1 MAENVRGRGLL
12 EWSLA
17 AFHTAFL
24 FAGLLA
30 LLYAGGNLG
39 TLLASLNTLLGLGL
53 FSVLWFL
60 TWWSTRRA
68 ARGIEWTALE
78 RPSVLARRLGRV
90 ALWGGVNGALFF
102 AVLLSLI
109 VANAAAAIVQGRAS
123 AGDFVAVIAFEGGA
137 GSAAAFIIGAVV
149 ALLFL
154 LIDGALLGLARWLVP
169 ERG

>member
-1 MAENVRGRGLL
+1 MAENIRVRGLL

-24 FAGLLA
+24 FAGLMA

-39 TLLASLNTLLGLGL
+39 ALLASLNTVLGLGL

-68 ARGIEWTALE
+68 TRGIEWTALE
-78 RPSVLARRLGRV
+78 HSTALARRVGRV

-109 VANAAAAIVQGRAS
+109 IANAAVAIVQEHAFV
-123 AGDFVAVIAFEGGA
+123 GDLVALVAFDGGV
-137 GSAAAFIIGAVV
+137 GMVAAFIIGAIV
-149 ALLFL
+149 ALLFA
-154 LIDGALLGLARWLVP
+154 LIDGALLRLARWLVP
-169 ERG
+169 EL

>member
-1 MAENVRGRGLL
+1 MAENMRLRGLL

-24 FAGLLA
+24 FASLLA

-39 TLLASLNTLLGLGL
+39 ALLASLNTLLGLGL
-53 FSVLWFL
+53 FGALWFL

-68 ARGIEWTALE
+68 ARGIEWSALE
-78 RPSVLARRLGRV
+78 RSTELARRVGHV

-102 AVLLSLI
+102 AVLFSLI
-109 VANAAAAIVQGRAS
+109 VATTVVAIVQGRAF
-123 AGDFVAVIAFEGGA
+123 AGDSVPAIAFSGGI

-149 ALLFL
+149 AALFA
-154 LIDGALLGLARWLVP
+154 LIDGGLLRLARWLIP
-169 ERG
+169 DN

>member
-1 MAENVRGRGLL
+1 MAENMRMRGLV

-30 LLYAGGNLG
+30 LLYASGNLG
-39 TLLASLNTLLGLGL
+39 ALLASLNTLLGLGL

-78 RPSVLARRLGRV
+78 RPSVLAHRLGRV
-90 ALWGGVNGALFF
+90 AVWGGVNGALFF
-102 AVLLSLI
+102 AALLSLI
-109 VANAAAAIVQGRAS
+109 VANAAVAIVQGRAF
-123 AGDFVAVIAFEGGA
+123 AGDFVPVIAFGGSV
-137 GSAAAFIIGAVV
+137 GSAAAFIIRAVV
-149 ALLFL
+149 AMLFA
-154 LIDGALLGLARWLVP
+154 LIDGALLRLARWLVP
-169 ERG
+169 EN